1 MKLNKLSILGLA
13 LVTMFFSNCSKSD
26 DDSTITTETE
36 YKFDLGKSVNRAFKG
51 IVVDENNNALSG
63 VTIKMSGKVATTDA
77 NGVFTLSNVSVKERF
92 AYLTAEKAGFVNGSR
107 TLMPHAD
114 LNTLKIM
121 MLHENLVKTIQT
133 GEVSNVQLGNT
144 TVQFDGAFSTEAGVA
159 YTGAVKIYMNDLPS
173 NDVNVFNKM
182 PGTLFAIDSK
192 GEYKGLETYG
202 MVNVDL
208 KGANNEKLQIASGHK
223 AKITMAIAPNQY
235 DTAPNTMAL
244 WNFDEVEGVWKED
257 GFSTRV
263 GNNYVG
269 EVSHFCWWNNDYA
282 YTVATLKVTAKNE
295 SDNTPVQGVRCTIT
309 RLAGSTGDVL
319 MELGVTGANGTLS
332 VGVPRNEVLIF
343 RAYDQYGSLVW
354 EENLPASNLMTR
366 NVTVL
371 IPLQQR
377 IKG

>member
-1 MKLNKLSILGLA
+1 MKLNKLFILGFALA
-13 LVTMFFSNCSKSD
+13 TTLFTSCNNND
-26 DDSTITTETE
+26 DDSTNTVNPDAE
-36 YKFDLGKSVNRAFKG
+36 YKFDLGKDVNRAFKG
-51 IVVDENNNALSG
+51 LIVDENNQPLSG
-63 VTIKMSGKVATTDA
+63 VTVKMSGKVTTTNA
-77 NGVFTLSNVSVKERF
+77 SGIFTLSNVPVKERF

-107 TLMPHAD
+107 TMTTHES
-114 LNTLKIM
+114 LNSLKIM
-121 MLHENLVKTIQT
+121 MLQENLVKTIQT
-133 GEVSNVQLGNT
+133 GVVSNVQLGNT
-144 TVQFDGAFSTEAGVA
+144 TVQFDGAFSTESGIA
-159 YTGAVKIYMNDLPS
+159 YTGAVKIFMNDLPS
-173 NDVNVFNKM
+173 NDANVFNKM

-202 MVNVDL
+202 MVNVDI

-235 DTAPNTMAL
+235 DTAPSTMAL
-244 WNFDEVEGVWKED
+244 WNFDEVQGVWKED

-282 YTVATLKVTAKNE
+282 YTVATLTVIAKNY
-295 SDNTPVQGVRCTIT
+295 DGTVAQGVRCTVT

-343 RAYDQYGSLVW
+343 RAYDTDGVLVK
-354 EENLPASNLMTR
+354 EETLPASNLMSRTV
-366 NVTVL
+366 NVT
-371 IPLQQR
+371 IPVNNR
-377 IKG
+377 P